1 MIKKIKIILLVLLL
15 AIAGYVILHLS
26 DVIYGIAQLKG
37 QLHLVMN
44 TRPVT
49 EVIDDANVSAEI
61 KTKLKLIQVIRKY
74 ASDSLG
80 LKESKNYTTFYD
92 QQNKPVLWVL
102 TACSPFELKPYQWEF
117 PFLGKV
123 PYKGFFVEEKGKA
136 EQQKLKLEM
145 LDTELGATGGWSTL
159 GWFTDPVLS
168 NMLKRS
174 DGKLAELIIH
184 ELTHATVYI
193 AGNTEYNENLAT
205 FIGEKGAEK
214 FLADHYGTESE
225 ELKSYIY
232 YKEDEEIYGN
242 YMLQSSNALDSLYKT
257 FQKEPLED
265 KLRKKYLFILKIVQ
279 DIKHLPLHNKS
290 RYQFKFPGDHLP
302 NNAWFMG
309 YRRYRGNQSG
319 LQEAFEAQHSDL
331 KLFVH
336 SLLKK

>member
-1 MIKKIKIILLVLLL
+1 MIKKIKFFFLVLLL
-15 AIAGYVILHLS
+15 AIAGYAVIHFN
-26 DVIYGIAQLKG
+26 DVVYGLRQLKG
-37 QLHLVMN
+37 QLHIVMN
-44 TRPVT
+44 ARPVT
-49 EVIDDANVSAEI
+49 EVMDDATVSAEI
-61 KTKLKLIQVIRKY
+61 KSRLKLIQVIRKY

-92 QQNKPVLWVL
+92 QQDKPVLWVL
-102 TACSPFELKPYQWEF
+102 TACYPFELKPYQWEF

-123 PYKGFFVEEKGKA
+123 PYKGFFVKEKGIT
-136 EQQKLKLEM
+136 EQEKLKREM

-174 DGKLAELIIH
+174 EGKLAELIIH

-205 FIGEKGAEK
+205 FIGEKGAVE
-214 FLADHYGTESE
+214 FLSDHYGKDSE

-232 YKEDEEIYGN
+232 YKEDEEVYGN
-242 YMLQSSNALDSLYKT
+242 YMLQSSTALDSLYKT
-257 FQKEPLED
+257 FKDEPLED
-265 KLRKKYLFILKIVQ
+265 KLRKKYFFILKIVQ
-279 DIKHLPLHNKS
+279 GIKHLTLHNKS
-290 RYQFKFPGDHLP
+290 RYEFKFPGDHLP

-319 LQEAFEAQHSDL
+319 LQQAFEAQHSDL
-331 KLFVH
+331 KQFVH